1 MSAFARSWNLIKAA
15 WGVLSDD
22 KELIVFPIIS
32 AIGAILVTIA
42 FAVPEFLLYSAGG
55 NEALGYVLL
64 FLFYL
69 VQYTV
74 IIFANSA
81 LVGAAMIRLR
91 GGNPTLGDGFR
102 LASSRFGAIL
112 GYALISATVGIILQA
127 LSKRG
132 TLANIVRSLVGMA
145 WNLATYL
152 VVPVLVV
159 ENIGPIEAIKRS
171 ANLLRRTWGEQIVG
185 GAGMGLV
192 FFLLI
197 LLTTVLGGAGV
208 FLGVSLNSTG
218 ADHRQHHRRRSRLP
232 YARAAQLDTGQYL
245 LGGGLPLRSG
255 RRSRRAIRS
264 RADPGCVSVKIRPI
278 VDKCLTILSRI
289 FNTDNLR
296 QPPVQPRRSRPA
308 RQPASPRPAERCI
321 RRSVPEYAGPGH
333 RHSTIPGR
341 AGAPAGTGEL
351 AS

>member
-1 MSAFARSWNLIKAA
+1 MSTFSRSWNLIKAA

-55 NEALGYVLL
+55 NEVLGYVIL

-91 GGNPTLGDGFR
+91 GGDPTLGDGFR
-102 LASSRFGAIL
+102 LAFSRFGAII

-159 ENIGPIEAIKRS
+159 ENVGPIEAIKRS
-171 ANLLRRTWGEQIVG
+171 ASLLRRTWGEQIVG
-185 GAGMGLV
+185 GAGMGVV
-192 FFLLI
+192 FFLII
-197 LLTTVLGGAGV
+197 LLTTAIAGAGV
-208 FLGVSLNSTG
+208 FLGISLNST
-218 ADHRQHHRRRSRLP
+218 ALIIVCII
-232 YARAAQLDTGQYL
+232 AAVLAYL
-245 LGGGLPLRSG
+245 MLALLSSTLGGIYSAAVYRYAAEGEVGEQFAPELIRDAFRS
-255 RRSRRAIRS
+255 
-264 RADPGCVSVKIRPI
+264 K
-278 VDKCLTILSRI
+278 
-289 FNTDNLR
+289 
-296 QPPVQPRRSRPA
+296 
-308 RQPASPRPAERCI
+308 
-321 RRSVPEYAGPGH
+321 
-333 RHSTIPGR
+333 
-341 AGAPAGTGEL
+341 
-351 AS
+351 